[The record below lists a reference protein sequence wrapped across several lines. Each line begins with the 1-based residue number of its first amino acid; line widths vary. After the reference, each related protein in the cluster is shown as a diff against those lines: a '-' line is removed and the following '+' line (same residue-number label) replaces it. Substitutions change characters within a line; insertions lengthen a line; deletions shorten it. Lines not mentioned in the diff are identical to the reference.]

1 MICAI
6 IETRIT
12 LSDVVEMSIERK
24 KVYEEIAEIILGDI
38 KSGRLEPGDKL
49 PSIVKMAETYQVS
62 QASIREALNSLKVLD
77 VIQVRH
83 GQGSFINEQMP
94 LGFEQNFEIIT
105 KSDIANLLDL
115 RKIIEV
121 GCARSACEKADDYNL
136 EKMANALEKMST
148 AVENNELGEQAD
160 YDFHM
165 AIAEATG
172 NPLLANLLDDVSET
186 MIRTMKETRRIWLY
200 EAEKSIQKIY
210 DEHKRILE
218 AIKNKDE
225 EAAARHMFNHLKEVE
240 EVLLSN
246 Y

>member
-1 MICAI
+1 
-6 IETRIT
+6 
-12 LSDVVEMSIERK
+12 VVEVSIVRK
-24 KVYEEIAEIILGDI
+24 KLYEEIADIILSDI
-38 KSGRLEPGDKL
+38 KSGKLKPGDKL
-49 PSIVKMAETYQVS
+49 PAIAKMAESYQVS

-77 VIQVRH
+77 VIQVKH
-83 GQGSFINEQMP
+83 GQGSYINEQMP

-105 KSDIANLLDL
+105 KADIANLLDL

-121 GCARSACEKADDYNL
+121 GCARSACGKAEKLHL
-136 EKMANALEKMST
+136 EKMKNALEKMWT

-210 DEHKRILE
+210 DEHKLIFE

-225 EAAARHMFNHLKEVE
+225 AAAETNMFNHLKGVE
-240 EVLLSN
+240 DVLLTH